1 MLSFSGKG
9 IVKCIY
15 SWKCRLLKN
24 PQRCENPNW
33 NMANPTTKNGLRLI
47 SAKISLPWQLEC
59 NSFNAFGV
67 LFIVP
72 ICATHLYVTVA
83 PPLIFR
89 VPVLVDFNCAPVFRF
104 WILVGGAGVVL
115 LAPELER
122 KLAVLWASR
131 TMEALNGLLDGD
143 NNLDVIQMEK

>member
-1 MLSFSGKG
+1 
-9 IVKCIY
+9 
-15 SWKCRLLKN
+15 
-24 PQRCENPNW
+24 
-33 NMANPTTKNGLRLI
+33 MANPTTKNGLRLI

-131 TMEALNGLLDGD
+131 TMEALNVCHENLISQYVGSFMTSRCINSRHYLSYDGATSGRFIIR
-143 NNLDVIQMEK
+143 LRAHSG